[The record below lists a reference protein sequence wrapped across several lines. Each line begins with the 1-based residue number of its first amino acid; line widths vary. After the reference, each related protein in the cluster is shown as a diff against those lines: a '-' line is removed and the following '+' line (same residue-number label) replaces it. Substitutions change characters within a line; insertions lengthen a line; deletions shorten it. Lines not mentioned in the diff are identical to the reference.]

1 MGIHQRRT
9 HPEYVASCW
18 ACRLATVAV
27 ASAEQRASQAREKS
41 LSADLS
47 AYKRMRMQGW
57 QPQGTRGAAYV
68 ESTARSR
75 TEVEH
80 PALMSLPDA
89 SREFLHEATQASLG
103 VPDMLSA
110 HKTGDTQ

>member
-9 HPEYVASCW
+9 HAQYVATCW

-27 ASAEQRASQAREKS
+27 ASAELRASQARERE
-41 LSADLS
+41 LAADLG
-47 AYKRMRMQGW
+47 AYKRMRRQGW

-68 ESTARSR
+68 ERTARSR

-110 HKTGDTQ
+110 HKADQ

>member
-9 HPEYVASCW
+9 HPTPQEGCW
-18 ACRLATVAV
+18 VCKVSTVAV
-27 ASAEQRASQAREKS
+27 AAISGPVAEQTVRERE
-41 LSADLS
+41 LSADLG
-47 AYKRMRMQGW
+47 AYKRMRQQGW
-57 QPQGTRGAAYV
+57 QPPTTRGAAYI
-68 ESTARSR
+68 ERTARSR

-80 PALMSLPDA
+80 PALMNLPDS

-110 HKTGDTQ
+110 HKADQ